1 MPILIHSKYNLKR
14 HNTFG
19 LNSRAEYFVQPKN
32 LAEILQALDFANSK
46 DLNIYSLGSGSNLL
60 LKQDQQGLIVQN
72 SMQGLE
78 VLQDKPDYQ
87 IWRAEA
93 GINWHKL
100 VMHSVKKKLFGLERL
115 ALIPGSLGA
124 APVQNIGAYGAEIG
138 QFIERVEV
146 LNSKGELEFLT
157 KRQCEFDYRDSIFK
171 KTKNYL
177 ILAVELKVYKAPV
190 NFLPDY
196 ANLNLDKSSNSA
208 EIAEKVIQVRQAKLP
223 DSEILPNAG
232 SFFKN
237 PIISPAEFHNLSGA
251 YAHIPNFNTNEGIKI
266 PAAWLL
272 EKAGFKGKRYKGL
285 AMYEKQAL
293 VMVKYADANLA
304 DILQFAQLIQQ
315 KINAKFNIEL
325 EIEPQKLA
333 PLFINT

>member
-1 MPILIHSKYNLKR
+1 MIHSKYNLKR

-19 LNSRAEYFVQPKN
+19 LNSRVEYFAQPKN
-32 LAEILQALDFANSK
+32 LTEILQALDFANSK
-46 DLNIYSLGSGSNLL
+46 NLNIYSLGSGSNIL
-60 LKQDQQGLIVQN
+60 LKQEQEGLIVQN

-78 VLQDKPDYQ
+78 VVQDSPDYQ

-100 VMHSVKKKLFGLERL
+100 VMQTVKKKLFGLERL
-115 ALIPGSLGA
+115 ALIPGRLGA

-138 QFIERVEV
+138 QFIARVEV

-157 KRQCEFDYRDSIFK
+157 KRQCEFSYRDSIFK
-171 KTKNYL
+171 KTKKYL
-177 ILAVELKVYKAPV
+177 ILAVELKLYKAPV

-208 EIAEKVIQVRQAKLP
+208 EIAEKIIKIRQAKLP
-223 DSEILPNAG
+223 DPEILPNAG

-237 PIISPAEFHNLSGA
+237 PVISSAEFHNLSGA
-251 YAHIPNFNTNEGIKI
+251 YRQIPSFDTNEGVKI

-272 EKAGFKGKRYKGL
+272 EKAGFKGKRHKAL
-285 AMYEKQAL
+285 AMYEKQPL
-293 VMVKYADANLA
+293 VMVKYADANLD

-315 KINAKFNIEL
+315 KIKAKFNIEL
-325 EIEPQKLA
+325 EIEPQELA
-333 PLFINT
+333 PIF